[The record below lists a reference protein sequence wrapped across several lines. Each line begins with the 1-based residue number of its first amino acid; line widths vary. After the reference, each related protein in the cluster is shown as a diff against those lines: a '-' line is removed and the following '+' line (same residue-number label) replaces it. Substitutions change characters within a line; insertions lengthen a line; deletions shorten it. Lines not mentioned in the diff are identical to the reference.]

1 MLICQNKID
10 NPLPEGCYFEVNSF
24 FYYYV
29 GAFVGVNYKHLLE
42 YNISKRLAIVSLTL
56 IPQHFDLTL
65 FISS

>member
-1 MLICQNKID
+1 MLICQNKIE

-42 YNISKRLAIVSLTL
+42 YNTQVSDLDFKPFEHTL
-56 IPQHFDLTL
+56 
-65 FISS
+65 